1 MEMEETFFAC
11 STQEL
16 SCIIGNLFVEIDA
29 PCDIK
34 FGEEKGL
41 VICGTTHSGKHGFLT
56 IHKDYCVFR
65 GCKEDFEAVK
75 NGVCVERRCKNG

>member
-41 VICGTTHSGKHGFLT
+41 VICGTTHSGKHGLKKQCCRIFAAEKAKT
-56 IHKDYCVFR
+56 RSSAGVTGFR
-65 GCKEDFEAVK
+65 
-75 NGVCVERRCKNG
+75 